1 MTDKLTLSR
10 RPVAAELEQYK
21 TLFNQTLVHG
31 DDFLGRALEHVR
43 RRQGKM
49 MRPLLVLLMAKEWG
63 SVGKKS
69 LRAAVTLEL
78 LHTASLVHDD
88 VVDESRQR
96 RGQKSVNALYDNK
109 VAVLLGDYLLS
120 KSLLVA
126 GETNDIRVVDIISR
140 LGGTLSEG
148 EIYQL
153 ANIRNEAVS
162 EEAYFRIIEHK
173 TAALFAA
180 CAELGALSAGGDE
193 AYVARAKEYG
203 RMVGVLFQIRDDIFD
218 YFADSAIGKP
228 TGNDMAEGKLT
239 LPAIFAIK
247 NTERTDVH
255 EWARRVKTGE
265 ASADEI
271 AALVEFTKQAG
282 GIDYAERCMDELHRN
297 VCTLLRE
304 WQNADVRQA
313 LTDYLDFVVERNL

>member
-1 MTDKLTLSR
+1 MDKLSLSR
-10 RPVAAELEQYK
+10 LAVAQELAQYK
-21 TLFNQTLVHG
+21 TLFDQTLVHE
-31 DDFLGRALEHVR
+31 DDFLGHALEHVR

-49 MRPLLVLLMAKEWG
+49 MRPLLVLLMAKEMG
-63 SVGKKS
+63 EIGINS
-69 LRAAVTLEL
+69 LRSAVTLEL

-88 VVDESRQR
+88 VVDESRER

-126 GETNDIRVVDIISR
+126 AETCNIRAVEIISR

-153 ANIRNEAVS
+153 ANIRNSEVS
-162 EEAYFRIIEHK
+162 EQAYYHIIEHK

-180 CAELGALSAGGDE
+180 CAELGAISVNADS
-193 AYVARAKEYG
+193 AYVERATKLG
-203 RMVGVLFQIRDDIFD
+203 QIIGVCFQIRDDIFD
-218 YFADSAIGKP
+218 YFPTSAIGKP

-247 NTERTDVH
+247 STDRADVH
-255 EWARRVKTGE
+255 EWARRVKSGE

-271 AALVEFTKQAG
+271 AQLVEFTKAAG
-282 GIDYAERCMDELHRN
+282 GIDYAEKQMRELHN
-297 VCTLLRE
+297 QGSELIAKWSNDAVRE
-304 WQNADVRQA
+304 A
-313 LTDYLDFVVERNL
+313 LTNYLDFVVERQM